1 MNTSDSIAR
10 RLEACAKSGIT
21 GDVITVTVTKDENGN
36 AGFETYINP
45 MLAPTP
51 ALSHE
56 MPHHGPDTSWEQ
68 INYDD
73 IKENNYIGYYYVT
86 EFDNFCNTVTERA
99 EDTAFAISSFIG
111 DHERYAKSQENVGAT
126 IVSKE
131 TTADGKKVYRLSNGE
146 TIPYFSINY

>member
-1 MNTSDSIAR
+1 MNALDSIAR
-10 RLEACAKSGIT
+10 RLEACAQSGII
-21 GDVITVTVTKDENGN
+21 GEVITVTVTKDKIGN
-36 AGFETYINP
+36 VGFETYISP

-86 EFDNFCNTVTERA
+86 EFNNFDSAVTARA
-99 EDTAFAISSFIG
+99 EDTASAIGSFIS
-111 DHERYAKSQENVGAT
+111 DHERYAKTQENVGAT
-126 IVSKE
+126 IVSME
-131 TTADGKKVYRLSNGE
+131 TTPDGKKIYRLSNGE
-146 TIPYFSINY
+146 TIPA